1 MAPPRHRSQSPATSV
16 SGRARD
22 LAEAYDADVIQVEPQ
37 SNAAVTEQVILPPG
51 SVNPNN
57 TTIIDLPRIVLPAG
71 NNEDQQNRIPS
82 STPLNN
88 QCYDDQAGPSGCP
101 SDVADRSVQAINES
115 LDEQVITP
123 ATSVMTN
130 ALELANF
137 LKNVVAF
144 LISRL
149 VVYFVFE
156 MAGKTMDY
164 YVL

>member
-1 MAPPRHRSQSPATSV
+1 M

-22 LAEAYDADVIQVEPQ
+22 LAEAYDADVIQVESQ
-37 SNAAVTEQVILPPG
+37 SDAAVTEQVILPPG
-51 SVNPNN
+51 SVNPDH
-57 TTIIDLPRIVLPAG
+57 TTIIDLPKIIHPAG
-71 NNEDQQNRIPS
+71 NDQDQPGRISS
-82 STPLNN
+82 STPMNN
-88 QCYDDQAGPSGCP
+88 QGFDDQAGLSGCA
-101 SDVADRSVQAINES
+101 SDVAGRSVQAINES

-123 ATSVMTN
+123 ATPVMTN

-164 YVL
+164 YLL